1 MSPLTR
7 RDRRE
12 ALLTKAVAWL
22 DGRIA
27 FLDGQ
32 VTRFGWYRLTA
43 FLGGIALVFL
53 TYVYREWLGWL
64 TLALAGGVFMYISVI
79 HRRFEASLK
88 RHRIWREI
96 KRTQLA
102 RMRLDW
108 TNIPEATGAAREGD
122 HPFEIDLDI
131 TGRHSILQLLDVT
144 ISREGRDR
152 LEAWLLGTVPDPA
165 AIRRRQ
171 NIVRE
176 MALLPTFGDKL
187 QLNFR
192 MVSEHQLEG
201 QQFLEEIRQAIPRKI
216 LNRTLALAAVLAGL
230 NGLVYG
236 LGWLGWIPALWPL
249 TLTLYALHYYF
260 NQQPVQ
266 ASFKDVL
273 LMENELNKIKAILRF
288 LETYPY
294 HQCPHLA
301 ELCRP
306 FRDSQ
311 IRPSRRLRRIRREIA
326 MIGLRMNPL
335 MWLLLNIALPWD
347 FFFARRLDAAKR
359 ELAQDL
365 DVWLEVWAELEALT
379 CLANYAWLNP
389 ACVFPELTLP
399 AEGEAS
405 LLLEARELGHPL
417 IPAARRVC
425 NSFTL
430 AQPGEVVLITGSNMA
445 GKSTFL
451 KTIGVNLVLAYA
463 GGPVVAEEMRLGL
476 FRLFS
481 CIKVS
486 DSVTDGFSYFYAEV
500 RRLKA
505 LLDAL
510 DREHP
515 YPLFFLIDEIFK
527 GTNNRERFLGS
538 RAYIKTLAG
547 KNGAGV
553 ITTHDLDLTRL
564 EEEIVL
570 FRNYHF
576 REEVREGRMVFDY
589 ALRPGP
595 CPTTNALVIM
605 EMEGLPV

>member
-1 MSPLTR
+1 MSRMTR

-12 ALLTKAVAWL
+12 ALLAKAVAWL
-22 DGRIA
+22 DGRIT
-27 FLDGQ
+27 FLDAQ
-32 VTRFGWYRLTA
+32 VTRFGWYRLAA

-53 TYVYREWLGWL
+53 TYVYNAWLGWL
-64 TLALAGGVFMYISVI
+64 TLALAGGVFVHISVI
-79 HRRFEASLK
+79 HRRYEASLK

-96 KRTQLA
+96 KRAQLA

-108 TNIPEATGAAREGD
+108 ANIPEAAGAAREGD

-131 TGRHSILQLLDVT
+131 TGRHSIRQLLDIT
-144 ISREGRDR
+144 ISREGRER
-152 LEAWLLGTVPDPA
+152 LEAWLLNTVPDPA

-171 NIVRE
+171 AIVRE
-176 MALLPTFGDKL
+176 MALLPTFRDKL

-201 QQFLEEIRQAIPRKI
+201 QKFLEEIRQVTPRKT
-216 LNRTLALAAVLAGL
+216 LNRLLAVAAGLAGL

-236 LGWLGWIPALWPL
+236 LGGLGWIPALWPL

-266 ASFKDVL
+266 ASFRDVL

-294 HQCPHLA
+294 PQCPHLA

-306 FRDSQ
+306 FRDPQ
-311 IRPSRRLRRIRREIA
+311 IRPSRKLRRIRRVIA

-359 ELAQDL
+359 MLAEDL
-365 DVWLEVWAELEALT
+365 EVWLEVWQELEALT
-379 CLANYAWLNP
+379 SLANFAWLNP
-389 ACVFPELTLP
+389 ECVFPEIVLP
-399 AEGEAS
+399 GEDEAPV
-405 LLLEARELGHPL
+405 LLEARELGHPL

-451 KTIGVNLVLAYA
+451 KSLGVNLVLAYA
-463 GGPVVAEEMRLGL
+463 GGPVAAAGLRLGL
-476 FRLFS
+476 FRLYS

-510 DREHP
+510 GRDHP

-564 EEEIVL
+564 EEEITL

-576 REEVREGRMVFDY
+576 REEVHEGRMVFDY

>member
-1 MSPLTR
+1 MSAAAR
-7 RDRRE
+7 RERRE
-12 ALLTKAVAWL
+12 ALLAKAA
-22 DGRIA
+22 DREGSRIS

-64 TLALAGGVFMYISVI
+64 TLALAGGAFIYISVI
-79 HRRFEASLK
+79 HRRYEASLK

-102 RMRLDW
+102 RMRLEWDS
-108 TNIPEATGAAREGD
+108 IPEAAGAARMGD

-144 ISREGRDR
+144 ISREGREL
-152 LEAWLLGTVPDPA
+152 LERWLLNTVPDPA

-171 NIVRE
+171 HIVRE
-176 MALLPTFGDKL
+176 MTRLPTFRDKL

-201 QQFLEEIRQAIPRKI
+201 RRFLEEIRQVTPRKT
-216 LNRTLALAAVLAGL
+216 LNRLLAVAAGLAGL

-249 TLTLYALHYYF
+249 TLTIYALHYYF
-260 NQQPVQ
+260 NQQPLQ
-266 ASFKDVL
+266 AGFKDVL
-273 LMENELNKIKAILRF
+273 LVEDELNKIKAILRF

-294 HQCPHLA
+294 HQSPHLA

-306 FRDSQ
+306 FRDPQ
-311 IRPSRRLRRIRREIA
+311 IRPSRRLRRIRRVIA

-347 FFFARRLDAAKR
+347 FFFARWLDAAKR

-365 DVWLEVWAELEALT
+365 EVWLEVWQELEALT

-389 ACVFPELTLP
+389 ACVFPEIAP
-399 AEGEAS
+399 PGEGAAV
-405 LLLEARELGHPL
+405 LLEARELGHPL
-417 IPAARRVC
+417 IPTARRVC
-425 NSFTL
+425 NSFAMT
-430 AQPGEVVLITGSNMA
+430 QPGEVVLITGSNMA

-451 KTIGVNLVLAYA
+451 KTLGVNLVLAYA
-463 GGPVVAEEMRLGL
+463 GGPVAAAGLRLGL
-476 FRLFS
+476 FRLYS

-500 RRLKA
+500 RRLKGLLNA
-505 LLDAL
+505 L
-510 DREHP
+510 EQQHS

-564 EEEIVL
+564 EEEITL
-570 FRNYHF
+570 FRNFHF
-576 REEVREGRMVFDY
+576 REEVHEGRMVFDY